1 MIVWITAPSAPLCI
15 PFTGAFANEPGLGVP
30 ANAELVSAPRRKGDN
45 LVTGA
50 KRVYKLVALRDIE
63 LHGEVFVCYGNGTPP
78 YYPATAKANGV
89 EVFDRGTPPYA
100 TSCTCCA

>member
-1 MIVWITAPSAPLCI
+1 MIGGGLRSVAWGSAITLDSTSVMALQTDFLTSI
-15 PFTGAFANEPGLGVP
+15 ESS

-63 LHGEVFVCYGNGTPP
+63 LRGEVFVCYGE
-78 YYPATAKANGV
+78 Y
-89 EVFDRGTPPYA
+89 FDRGTPPYA